1 MANKTLF
8 GALINSG
15 GNILTILAGL
25 LSFPIFTR
33 LLSASDYGLMSL
45 LSTTIY
51 LSIGF
56 GKLGIQQALVRLWK
70 IEDKS
75 NHVTF
80 STAFYG
86 VLMISCAV
94 IGVVLLCLSVYMAK
108 IRDENVLIL
117 ALIAGIILFESLKSI
132 LINKE
137 LVLERPASY
146 NIAKIL
152 HKYLSIIITI
162 VLLTTLNN
170 GVDDVFCGFY
180 AASVIVFTWL
190 YVSDKKIRPSFKFFD
205 AKLFKE
211 MMVFG
216 FPLLIVE
223 LIDQVLSFSD
233 RYFIAYFLDVVAV
246 GQYSAAYNFIFNI
259 QSVVISTFSLTIA
272 PIVVR
277 KYNTDGDAGV
287 HAFLDNSIKYYCCIG
302 SAVALGLFSVG
313 PDVFILLASSRY
325 EQAEPLVKPIVA
337 GYFFYG
343 IYTIAAYKLFI
354 HKRTVLAAI
363 FMTTAAAVSVAANII
378 LLPKIGVMGAAIST
392 FLAYGVLFIIG
403 LLLMWRM
410 RFVINILTLIP
421 YILPSMIMYGVIL
434 MLPTSR
440 EWISVG
446 FRISIGS
453 IVWIVIA
460 ILFFK
465 QFRNALTANI
475 KNRLVR

>member
-45 LSTTIY
+45 LGTTVY
-51 LSIGF
+51 LGIGF

-75 NHVTF
+75 HHVTF

-86 VLMISCAV
+86 VLMVSCAV
-94 IGVVLLCLSVYMAK
+94 IVVVLLCLAVYLAE

-137 LVLERPASY
+137 LVLERPARY

-152 HKYLSIIITI
+152 HKYLSIIVSIA
-162 VLLTTLNN
+162 LLTTINN

-180 AASVIVFTWL
+180 AASVIVFAWL
-190 YVSDKKIRPSFKFFD
+190 YVSDKKIRPAFKFFD

-259 QSVVISTFSLTIA
+259 QSVVISSFSLTIA

-277 KYNTDGDAGV
+277 KYNSDGDAGV
-287 HAFLDNSIKYYCCIG
+287 QAFLDSSIKYYCCIG

-363 FMTTAAAVSVAANII
+363 FMTTAAVVSVAANII

-392 FLAYGVLFIIG
+392 LIAYGVLFIIG
-403 LLLMWRM
+403 LLLMWKM
-410 RFVINILTLIP
+410 RFVIKILTLIP
-421 YILPSMIMYGVIL
+421 YILPSIIMYCVLL
-434 MLPTSR
+434 MLPASR
-440 EWISVG
+440 EWVSVG
-446 FRISIGS
+446 FRVSIGS

-465 QFRNALTANI
+465 QIRNTLIVNI
-475 KNRLVR
+475 KHRLVR